1 MKHRFPGHT
10 PVSLILQVPPGA
22 LELVSNTLLGDAGG
36 AGPREL
42 NDYRSELK
50 TWGGDIS
57 LAFYILL

>member
-42 NDYRSELK
+42 ND
-50 TWGGDIS
+50 
-57 LAFYILL
+57 